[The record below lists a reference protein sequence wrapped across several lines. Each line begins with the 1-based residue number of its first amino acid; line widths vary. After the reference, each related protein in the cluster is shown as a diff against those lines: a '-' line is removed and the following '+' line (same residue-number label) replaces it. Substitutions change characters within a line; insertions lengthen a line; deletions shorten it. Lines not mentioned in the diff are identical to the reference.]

1 MQCTHIYE
9 GAKSGVPVNCG
20 QCHACRVNRTS
31 QWTLRMLYELGCWR
45 NASFV
50 TLTYNDENLP
60 LDRGLHL
67 SDFQKFKD
75 NLRYNSN
82 NRKFKYYH
90 CGEYGDKNKR
100 PHYHVILYG
109 FDAFNKKDREIV
121 YESWNKCESFFF
133 DPLPRDFLTSKSSI
147 GKGMLPVCRE
157 DIAYTA
163 GYVQKKLTGELG
175 KKEYGNKR
183 VPYSTC
189 SQGLGLQFAEAN
201 AERLRENKYTYL
213 NGKRIGVPRYFRDKL
228 GITFTNEDFKNQ
240 CKFVDE
246 AWNKIFLAFSKAYP
260 NLKPT
265 DKCYE
270 RFFNNWYER
279 RSFDL
284 SMVLERDYLQ
294 KKRIRYGIE

>member
-20 QCHACRVNRTS
+20 QCHACRINRTS
-31 QWTLRMLYELGCWR
+31 QWTLRMLYELGCWDK
-45 NASFV
+45 ASFV

-75 NLRYNSN
+75 NLRYNSD
-82 NRKFKYYH
+82 NRKFRYYH
-90 CGEYGDKNKR
+90 CGEYGDRKKR

-109 FDAFNKKDREIV
+109 FDSFDKEDREIV
-121 YESWNKCESFFF
+121 YESWHKCESFFF
-133 DPLPRDFLTSKSSI
+133 DQLPRNYMKSKSPV

-183 VPYSTC
+183 PPYSTC
-189 SQGLGLQFAEAN
+189 SQGIGLDIAMAN
-201 AERLRENKYTYL
+201 SERLKDNKFTFL
-213 NGKRIGVPRYFRDKL
+213 NGKRIGVPRYFREKL
-228 GITFTNEDFKNQ
+228 GITFNENDFKS
-240 CKFVDE
+240 KG
-246 AWNKIFLAFSKAYP
+246 IFLDDVWKLIFNKFREDYPELNPMSK
-260 NLKPT
+260 
-265 DKCYE
+265 CFE

-279 RSFDL
+279 KSFDL
-284 SMVLERDYLQ
+284 SICLERDYLQ
-294 KKRIRYGIE
+294 KKRIRYGLE